1 MKIKHEEPGES
12 NFWNARCSTWTWSDV
27 NLFFN
32 EQSVVPQG
40 DYHHLRFRT
49 LFLSG
54 VPLAHKYIPHHWKAC
69 SELTLPVNACSRS
82 EIAKRLSAL
91 ILTWGLGIDV
101 PLPERE
107 RLGIKFH
114 CWGGALGRHITG
126 GTNVEPAGS
135 PKVTCSVARVRPG
148 VTGYWRNSTYSIWIA
163 YNPMER
169 QLNSPILV
177 TSNNR
182 PIIAPISP
190 LPHSSFL

>member
-1 MKIKHEEPGES
+1 MLVVPPEHGLMLT
-12 NFWNARCSTWTWSDV
+12 C
-27 NLFFN
+27 FFN

-135 PKVTCSVARVRPG
+135 PKVTC
-148 VTGYWRNSTYSIWIA
+148 YSC
-163 YNPMER
+163 R
-169 QLNSPILV
+169 QSETRCKLEKQHIFSLGSLQPNGTAIEF
-177 TSNNR
+177 SNFSN
-182 PIIAPISP
+182 
-190 LPHSSFL
+190 L